1 MPIHPFGVGLY
12 VVMIFAF
19 THFYTS
25 FSINPVD
32 MAENMKK
39 NGSFIP
45 GIRPGKPTSDY
56 IQTTVKRL
64 SWIGSVF
71 YSIIALTPIVLD
83 IVLPVSIGFGGTTIL
98 IVIGVALE
106 FIKQL
111 ESQLLMRHYKGFL
124 N

>member
-1 MPIHPFGVGLY
+1 
-12 VVMIFAF
+12 
-19 THFYTS
+19 
-25 FSINPVD
+25 
-32 MAENMKK
+32 MKK

-56 IQTTVKRL
+56 IRTTVKRL

-71 YSIIALTPIVLD
+71 YSLIALTPIILD
-83 IVLPVSIGFGGTTIL
+83 AFTDVPIGFGGTTIL